1 MRRVRQTVI
10 SLALLA
16 VLPAP
21 SSLAQ
26 TVQKLE
32 TDAPVQRVIAT
43 DDGVLVQTGERYQAI
58 VPCSDP
64 IGLCVVPATAP
75 IGPKPAP
82 ANGLPD
88 GSVATAPS
96 GDIGR
101 AWYARPTDRYAHAVL
116 GDAIEAGSLLVATQ
130 DGRERE
136 RELILPE
143 AQVFEDITPRIAD
156 LDGNGT
162 NEIVTLRA
170 SLSGGGGVVI
180 YGLAEGELRELA
192 AGSEN
197 GRPNRWL
204 NIAGFLPRSDGG
216 LTIYGVRT
224 PHIGGRLFALDFK
237 DGSVSERNDI
247 ALDVSNHVIG
257 SRELDL
263 SAVGAFG
270 GRTELVL
277 PSQDRRRLRFPLSD
291 RADIPLPGPI
301 DRAIALID
309 GQIVTATESGDLL
322 VIRP

>member
-1 MRRVRQTVI
+1 MRRARQTVI

-16 VLPAP
+16 LLPATA
-21 SSLAQ
+21 SLAQ
-26 TVQKLE
+26 TVLKLE
-32 TDAPVQRVIAT
+32 TSAPVDRVIASG
-43 DDGVLVQTGERYQAI
+43 DGVILQVGARYQAI
-58 VPCSDP
+58 AACTDSV
-64 IGLCVVPATAP
+64 GLCVVPATAP
-75 IGPKPAP
+75 TGPKLAP

-96 GDIGR
+96 GDING
-101 AWYARPTDRYAHAVL
+101 AWYARPTGRYAHGVL
-116 GDAIEAGSLLVATQ
+116 GDAVEAGSLVVNTA
-130 DGRERE
+130 DERKL
-136 RELILPE
+136 ELILPE

-156 LDGNGT
+156 LDGNGS
-162 NEIVTLRA
+162 NEVITLRA

-180 YGLAEGELRELA
+180 YGLVDGDLREIA

-204 NIAGFLPRSDGG
+204 NIAGFLPRLDGG

-224 PHIGGRLFALDFK
+224 PHIGGRLFSLDFK
-237 DGSVSERNDI
+237 DGAVAERNDI

-263 SAVGAFG
+263 SAVGEFG
-270 GRTELVL
+270 GRTELIL

-291 RADIPLPGPI
+291 RADIALPGPI
-301 DRAIALID
+301 DRAIALVD
-309 GQIVTATESGDLL
+309 GHIVTATESGDLL

>member
-1 MRRVRQTVI
+1 MI

-16 VLPAP
+16 LLPVP

-26 TVQKLE
+26 AVHKFE
-32 TDAPVQRVIAT
+32 TGAPVDRVIAAG
-43 DDGVLVQTGERYQAI
+43 DGVLLQVGARYQAI
-58 VPCSDP
+58 AACIDSA
-64 IGLCVVPATAP
+64 GLCLTAAKAP
-75 IGPKPAP
+75 TDPKPAP

-96 GDIGR
+96 GDISR
-101 AWYARPTDRYAHAVL
+101 AWYAQPTERYAHGVL
-116 GDAIEAGSLLVATQ
+116 GDAIEAGSLVVTAA
-130 DGRERE
+130 DGRELE
-136 RELILPE
+136 FILPDT
-143 AQVFEDITPRIAD
+143 QVFEDITPRIAD

-162 NEIVTLRA
+162 NEVITLRA
-170 SLSGGGGVVI
+170 SRTGGGGVVL
-180 YGLAEGELRELA
+180 YGLVDGDLRELA

-237 DGSVSERNDI
+237 GGAISERNDI

-277 PSQDRRRLRFPLSD
+277 PSQDRRRLRFPLSE

-309 GQIVTATESGDLL
+309 GQIVTATQSGDLL
-322 VIRP
+322 VISP

>member
-1 MRRVRQTVI
+1 MRRVHQTLI

-32 TDAPVQRVIAT
+32 TGAPVQRVIET
-43 DDGVLVQTGERYQAI
+43 GDGVLVLAGERYQAL

-75 IGPKPAP
+75 TGPKPAP

-88 GSVATAPS
+88 GKIATAPS
-96 GDIGR
+96 GDISR
-101 AWYARPTDRYAHAVL
+101 AWYARPTNRYAHGVL
-116 GDAIEAGSLLVATQ
+116 GDAIEAGSLVVATQ
-130 DGRERE
+130 DGREL
-136 RELILPE
+136 ELILPE

-162 NEIVTLRA
+162 NEIITLRA
-170 SLSGGGGVVI
+170 SRTGGGGVVL
-180 YGLAEGELRELA
+180 YGLADGDLRELA

-204 NIAGFLPRSDGG
+204 NIAGLVPRPDGG
-216 LTIYGVRT
+216 FTIYGVRT
-224 PHIGGRLFALDFK
+224 PHIGGRLFALNFR
-237 DGSVSERNDI
+237 DGAVSERNDI
-247 ALDVSNHVIG
+247 ALDLSNHVIG

-263 SAVGAFG
+263 SAVGEFG

-291 RADIPLPGPI
+291 RADIALPGPI
-301 DRAIALID
+301 DRAIALVD
-309 GQIVTATESGDLL
+309 GQIVTATGSGDLL